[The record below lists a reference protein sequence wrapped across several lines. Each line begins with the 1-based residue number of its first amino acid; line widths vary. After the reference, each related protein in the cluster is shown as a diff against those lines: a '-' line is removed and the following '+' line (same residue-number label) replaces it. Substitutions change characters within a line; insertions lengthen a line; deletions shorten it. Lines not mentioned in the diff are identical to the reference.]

1 MLPFAASRVMQ
12 SLFVLLIASVMTFS
26 LIFLLPA
33 DPARL
38 VAGPSASVQTVN
50 SIRRE
55 LGLDQPFAAQYA
67 QYLGKLLQGD
77 LGRSYKQQSSVREL
91 LASRIWPTTQLMLGA
106 IALELLLGLPLGIW
120 AALRRG
126 RWPDRVVMGFAFLGA
141 SAPQFWLGL
150 SLVYLLAY
158 GLNLFPLGG
167 YGGLSHLFLP
177 ALTLGLGGAGWYAR
191 VIRSSLLEVLARD
204 YVRTARA
211 KGLSPSR
218 VVIRH
223 ALRNAVPPIISMIGL
238 DIGVFMGGVVVV
250 ESVFG
255 WPGLGRLVWD
265 AIRVVDLPVIV
276 GVVIFSAVVI
286 TLANLLADLVQLVID
301 PRIRYS

>member
-1 MLPFAASRVMQ
+1 MFTYTASRLLQ
-12 SLFVLLIASVMTFS
+12 SLAVLLIASLITFG

-38 VAGPSASVQTVN
+38 VAGPGASVQTVN

-55 LGLDQPFAAQYA
+55 LGLERPFAAQYGR
-67 QYLGKLLQGD
+67 YLGNLLRGD
-77 LGRSYKQQSSVREL
+77 LGRSYKQQSGVRDL
-91 LASRIWPTTQLMLGA
+91 IASRVWPTVQLMLGA
-106 IALELLLGLPLGIW
+106 ILLELLLGLPLGVW

-126 RWPDRVVMGFAFLGA
+126 QWPDRLVMGFAFLGA

-158 GLNLFPLGG
+158 GLNLFPIGG

-191 VIRSSLLEVLARD
+191 VMRSSLLDVLSRD
-204 YVRTARA
+204 FVRTARA
-211 KGLSPSR
+211 KGLTRAR
-218 VVIRH
+218 VVVRH
-223 ALRNAVPPIISMIGL
+223 ALRNAAAPIVSMIGL
-238 DIGVFMGGVVVV
+238 DVGAFMGGVVVV

-265 AIRVVDLPVIV
+265 AIRVVDIPVIV
-276 GVVIFSAVVI
+276 GVVIFSALFI
-286 TLANLLADLVQLVID
+286 TLANLLADLIQLLID

>member
-12 SLFVLLIASVMTFS
+12 SLAVLLIASVLTFS

-38 VAGPSASVQTVN
+38 VAGPSASVQTVS

-55 LGLDQPFAAQYA
+55 LGLDQPFAAQYG

-77 LGRSYKQQSSVREL
+77 LGRSYKQQSSVRDL

-126 RWPDRVVMGFAFLGA
+126 RWPDRLVMGFAFLGA

-191 VIRSSLLEVLARD
+191 VIRSSLLDVLARD

-218 VVIRH
+218 VVVRH
-223 ALRNAVPPIISMIGL
+223 ALRNAAPPIISMIGL

-286 TLANLLADLVQLVID
+286 TLANLLADLVQLAID

>member
-1 MLPFAASRVMQ
+1 MLTFTASRVLQ
-12 SLFVLLIASVMTFS
+12 SLGVLLVASVFTFS

-50 SIRRE
+50 SIRQE
-55 LGLDQPFAAQYA
+55 LGLDRPFAAQYA
-67 QYLGKLLQGD
+67 LYLGNLLRGD
-77 LGRSYKQQSSVREL
+77 LGRSYKQQTAVRPL
-91 LASRIWPTTQLMLGA
+91 IATRVWPTFQLMLGA
-106 IALELLLGLPLGIW
+106 VALELLLGLPLGIW

-126 RWPDRVVMGFAFLGA
+126 RWPDRLVMGFAFLGA

-211 KGLSPSR
+211 KGLSQSR
-218 VVIRH
+218 VVVRH
-223 ALRNAVPPIISMIGL
+223 ALRNAAPPIISMIGL

-265 AIRVVDLPVIV
+265 AIRVVDIPVIV

-286 TLANLLADLVQLVID
+286 TLANLLADLVQLALD

>member
-1 MLPFAASRVMQ
+1 MLTFTVSRVLQ
-12 SLFVLLIASVMTFS
+12 SLGVLLVASVFTFS

-38 VAGPSASVQTVN
+38 VAGPSASVQTVD

-55 LGLDQPFAAQYA
+55 LGLDRPFVAQYA
-67 QYLGKLLQGD
+67 LYLTHLLQGD
-77 LGRSYKQQSSVREL
+77 LGRSYKQQTAVRPL
-91 LASRIWPTTQLMLGA
+91 IASRVWPTFQLMLGA
-106 IALELLLGLPLGIW
+106 VALELLMGLPLGIW
-120 AALRRG
+120 AALKRG
-126 RWPDRVVMGFAFLGA
+126 RWPDRLVMGFAFLGA

-211 KGLSPSR
+211 KGLSQSR
-218 VVIRH
+218 VVVRH
-223 ALRNAVPPIISMIGL
+223 ALRNAAPPIISMIGL

-265 AIRVVDLPVIV
+265 AIRVVDIPVIV

-286 TLANLLADLVQLVID
+286 TLANLLADLVQLALD

>member
-1 MLPFAASRVMQ
+1 MLTFTVSRVLQ
-12 SLFVLLIASVMTFS
+12 SLGVLLVASVFTFS

-55 LGLDQPFAAQYA
+55 LGLDRPFVAQYA
-67 QYLGKLLQGD
+67 LYLTHLLRGD
-77 LGRSYKQQSSVREL
+77 LGRSYKQQTAVRPL
-91 LASRIWPTTQLMLGA
+91 IASRVWPTFQLMLGA
-106 IALELLLGLPLGIW
+106 VALELLLGLPLGIW

-126 RWPDRVVMGFAFLGA
+126 RWPDRLVMGFAFLGA

-211 KGLSPSR
+211 KGLSQSR
-218 VVIRH
+218 VVVRH
-223 ALRNAVPPIISMIGL
+223 ALRNAASPIISMIGL

-265 AIRVVDLPVIV
+265 AIRVVDIPVIV

-286 TLANLLADLVQLVID
+286 TLANLLADLVQLALD

>member
-1 MLPFAASRVMQ
+1 MLTFSASRVLQ
-12 SLFVLLIASVMTFS
+12 SLGVLLIASLLTFS

-38 VAGPSASVQTVN
+38 VAGPSASVQTVS

-55 LGLDQPFAAQYA
+55 LGLDRPFAAQYA
-67 QYLGKLLQGD
+67 LYLGHLLQGD
-77 LGRSYKQQSSVREL
+77 LGRSYKQQTGVREL
-91 LASRIWPTTQLMLGA
+91 IASRVWVTLQLMLGA
-106 IALELLLGLPLGIW
+106 IFIELVLGLPQGIR

-126 RWPDRVVMGFAFLGA
+126 RWPDRLVMGFAFLGA

-191 VIRSSLLEVLARD
+191 VIRSSLLEVLSRD

-211 KGLSPSR
+211 KGLSGSR
-218 VVIRH
+218 VVVRH
-223 ALRNAVPPIISMIGL
+223 ALRNAVSPIVSMIGL

-265 AIRVVDLPVIV
+265 AIRVVDIPVIV
-276 GVVIFSAVVI
+276 GVVIFSALII
-286 TLANLLADLVQLVID
+286 TLANLLADLVQLLID

>member
-1 MLPFAASRVMQ
+1 MLTFSASRVLQ
-12 SLFVLLIASVMTFS
+12 SLVVLLIASVLTFS

-38 VAGPSASVQTVN
+38 VAGPSASVQTVS

-55 LGLDQPFAAQYA
+55 LGLDRPFAAQYA
-67 QYLGKLLQGD
+67 FYLGHLLRGD
-77 LGRSYKQQSSVREL
+77 LGRSYKQQTGVREL
-91 LASRIWPTTQLMLGA
+91 IASRIWPTFQLMLGA
-106 IALELLLGLPLGIW
+106 IFLELLLGLPLGIW

-126 RWPDRVVMGFAFLGA
+126 RWPDRLVMGFAFLGA

-150 SLVYLLAY
+150 SLVYLFAY
-158 GLNLFPLGG
+158 GLGLFPLGG

-191 VIRSSLLEVLARD
+191 VIRSSLLDVLSRD

-211 KGLSPSR
+211 KGLSGSR
-218 VVIRH
+218 VVVRH
-223 ALRNAVPPIISMIGL
+223 ALRNAISPIVSMIGL

-265 AIRVVDLPVIV
+265 AIRVVDIPVIV
-276 GVVIFSAVVI
+276 GVVIFSALII

>member
-1 MLPFAASRVMQ
+1 MLPYTFSRLVQ
-12 SLFVLLIASVMTFS
+12 SLGVLLVASVLTFG

-50 SIRRE
+50 SIRHE
-55 LGLDQPFAAQYA
+55 LGLDRSFLAQYGH
-67 QYLGKLLQGD
+67 YLGGLVRGD
-77 LGRSYKQQSSVREL
+77 LGRSYKQQLGVSSL
-91 LASRIWPTTQLMLGA
+91 IASRIGPTFQLMLGA
-106 IALELLLGLPLGIW
+106 IVLELLLGLPLGVW

-126 RWPDRVVMGFAFLGA
+126 RWPDRLVMGFAFLGA

-191 VIRSSLLEVLARD
+191 MMRSSLLDVLSRD

-211 KGLSPSR
+211 KGLAPTR
-218 VVIRH
+218 VIVRH
-223 ALRNAVPPIISMIGL
+223 ALRNAVTPIVTMIGL
-238 DIGVFMGGVVVV
+238 DIGAFMGGVVVV

-265 AIRVVDLPVIV
+265 AIRVVDIPVIV

-286 TLANLLADLVQLVID
+286 TLGNLLADLVQLLID
-301 PRIRYS
+301 PRVRYA

>member
-1 MLPFAASRVMQ
+1 MLTFTTSRVLQ
-12 SLFVLLIASVMTFS
+12 SLGVLLVASVFTFS

-50 SIRRE
+50 SIRQE
-55 LGLDQPFAAQYA
+55 LGLDQPFVAQYGL
-67 QYLGKLLQGD
+67 YLSNLLRGD
-77 LGRSYKQQSSVREL
+77 LGRSYKQQTAVRPL
-91 LASRIWPTTQLMLGA
+91 IASRVWPTFQLMLGA
-106 IALELLLGLPLGIW
+106 VALELLLGLPLGIW

-126 RWPDRVVMGFAFLGA
+126 RWPDRLVMGFAFLGA

-211 KGLSPSR
+211 KGLPQSR
-218 VVIRH
+218 VVVRH
-223 ALRNAVPPIISMIGL
+223 ALRNAAPPIISMIGL

-265 AIRVVDLPVIV
+265 AIRVVDIPVIV

-286 TLANLLADLVQLVID
+286 TLANLLANLVQLALD

>member
-1 MLPFAASRVMQ
+1 MLTFSASRVLQ
-12 SLFVLLIASVMTFS
+12 SLGVLLIASLMTFS

-38 VAGPSASVQTVN
+38 VAGPSASVQTVG

-55 LGLDQPFAAQYA
+55 LGLDRPFAAQYA
-67 QYLGKLLQGD
+67 LYLGHLLQGD
-77 LGRSYKQQSSVREL
+77 LGRSYKQQTGVREL
-91 LASRIWPTTQLMLGA
+91 IASRVWATFQLMLGA
-106 IALELLLGLPLGIW
+106 IFLELLLGLPLGIW

-126 RWPDRVVMGFAFLGA
+126 RWPDRLVMGFAFLGA

-191 VIRSSLLEVLARD
+191 VIRSSLLDVLSRD

-211 KGLSPSR
+211 KGLSGSR
-218 VVIRH
+218 VVVRH
-223 ALRNAVPPIISMIGL
+223 ALRNAVSPIVSMIGL

-265 AIRVVDLPVIV
+265 AIRVVDIPVIV
-276 GVVIFSAVVI
+276 GVVIFSALII
-286 TLANLLADLVQLVID
+286 TLANLLADLVQLLID

>member
-1 MLPFAASRVMQ
+1 MLMFSASRVLQ
-12 SLFVLLIASVMTFS
+12 SLGVLLIASLMTFS

-38 VAGPSASVQTVN
+38 VAGPSASVQTVS

-55 LGLDQPFAAQYA
+55 LGLDRPFAAQYA
-67 QYLGKLLQGD
+67 RYLGHLLQGD
-77 LGRSYKQQSSVREL
+77 LGRSYKQQTGVREVIT
-91 LASRIWPTTQLMLGA
+91 SRVWATFQLMLGA
-106 IALELLLGLPLGIW
+106 IFLELLLGLPLGIW

-126 RWPDRVVMGFAFLGA
+126 RWPDRLVMGFAFLGA

-191 VIRSSLLEVLARD
+191 VIRSSLLDVLSRD

-211 KGLSPSR
+211 KGLSGSR
-218 VVIRH
+218 VVVRH
-223 ALRNAVPPIISMIGL
+223 ALRNAVSPIVSMIGL

-265 AIRVVDLPVIV
+265 AIRVVDIPVIV
-276 GVVIFSAVVI
+276 GVVIFSALII
-286 TLANLLADLVQLVID
+286 TLANLLADLMQLLID

>member
-1 MLPFAASRVMQ
+1 MLTFTVSRVLQ
-12 SLFVLLIASVMTFS
+12 SLGVLLVASVFTFS

-55 LGLDQPFAAQYA
+55 LGLDRPFVAQYA
-67 QYLGKLLQGD
+67 LYLTNLLRGD
-77 LGRSYKQQSSVREL
+77 LGRSYKQQTAVRPL
-91 LASRIWPTTQLMLGA
+91 IASRVWPTFQLMLGA

-126 RWPDRVVMGFAFLGA
+126 RWPDQLVMGFAFLGA

-191 VIRSSLLEVLARD
+191 VIRSSLLEVLTRD

-211 KGLSPSR
+211 KGLPQSR
-218 VVIRH
+218 VVVRH
-223 ALRNAVPPIISMIGL
+223 ALRNAAPPIISMIGL

-265 AIRVVDLPVIV
+265 AIRVVDIPVIV

-286 TLANLLADLVQLVID
+286 TLANLLADVVQLALD

>member
-1 MLPFAASRVMQ
+1 MLPFAVSRLFQ
-12 SLFVLLIASVMTFS
+12 SFGVLLVASVLTFG

-50 SIRRE
+50 SIRHE
-55 LGLDQPFAAQYA
+55 LGLDRPFLVQYGR
-67 QYLGKLLQGD
+67 YLGGLVRGD
-77 LGRSYKQQSSVREL
+77 LGRSYKQQSGVSSL
-91 LASRIWPTTQLMLGA
+91 IASRIGPTFQLMLGA
-106 IALELLLGLPLGIW
+106 IVLELLLGLPLGIW

-126 RWPDRVVMGFAFLGA
+126 RWPDRLVMGFAFLGA

-191 VIRSSLLEVLARD
+191 MMRSSLLDVLSRD
-204 YVRTARA
+204 FVRTARA
-211 KGLSPSR
+211 KGLAPTR
-218 VVIRH
+218 VIVRH
-223 ALRNAVPPIISMIGL
+223 ALRNAVTPIVTMIGL
-238 DIGVFMGGVVVV
+238 DIGAFMGGVVVV

-265 AIRVVDLPVIV
+265 AIRVVDIPVIV
-276 GVVIFSAVVI
+276 GVVIFSALVI
-286 TLANLLADLVQLVID
+286 TLGNLLADLVQLVID
-301 PRIRYS
+301 PRVRYA